1 MTEQDDTGTTLPLAE
16 GFAPAT
22 AEQWWGLVGAVLRR
36 SGGLAEA
43 PDPATAEAM
52 LSTTTYDGVRIR
64 PLYTADDAAPDSGFP
79 GVAPYVRGSR
89 PTGRGKEGW
98 DVRQYFADPDRDGDP
113 AGGADRPRERRDLAL
128 ARRRRGRHRGR

>member
-1 MTEQDDTGTTLPLAE
+1 MRVHGDAALRTRHRVPVRATRPRPAHPLPELPGDAAVPPAQHTSPIRPEERPLTEQDDTGTTLPLAE

-52 LSTTTYDGVRIR
+52 LSTTT
-64 PLYTADDAAPDSGFP
+64 
-79 GVAPYVRGSR
+79 
-89 PTGRGKEGW
+89 
-98 DVRQYFADPDRDGDP
+98 
-113 AGGADRPRERRDLAL
+113 
-128 ARRRRGRHRGR
+128 

>member
-79 GVAPYVRGSR
+79 GVAPYR
-89 PTGRGKEGW
+89 PGQPADRPGQGGLGRPPVLRRPG
-98 DVRQYFADPDRDGDP
+98 RDGDP